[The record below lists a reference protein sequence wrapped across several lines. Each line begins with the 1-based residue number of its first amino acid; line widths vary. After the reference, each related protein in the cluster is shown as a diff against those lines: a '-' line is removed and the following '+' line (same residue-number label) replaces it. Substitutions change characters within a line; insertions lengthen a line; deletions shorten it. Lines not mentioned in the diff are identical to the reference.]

1 LTTTKK
7 YGIIITESKRKEAVK
22 MIEIS
27 GIIRRMG
34 EKGMVSIPLSIRKE
48 LGLKPD
54 DYLEFN
60 LLPDGK
66 IIINKMEVIKEIL

>member
-7 YGIIITESKRKEAVK
+7 YGIIPLESKRKEAVK
-22 MIEIS
+22 MVEVS
-27 GIIRRMG
+27 GIIRRME
-34 EKGMVSIPLSIRKE
+34 EKGMVSIPPSIRKE

-66 IIINKMEVIKEIL
+66 IIMNKYEWK